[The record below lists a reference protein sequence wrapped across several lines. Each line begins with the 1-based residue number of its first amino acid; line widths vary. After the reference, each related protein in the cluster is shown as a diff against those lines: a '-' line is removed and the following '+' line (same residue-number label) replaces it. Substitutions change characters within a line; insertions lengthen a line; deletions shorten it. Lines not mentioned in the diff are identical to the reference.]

1 MGPFF
6 RNSARNRA
14 LGTVIGAVFF
24 CAGCSGASVLR
35 NTVANAS
42 IDPGMYVVRSGDTID
57 SVAFRYRLTPTQLA
71 AYNPGMPARLMPGD
85 RLIIRGAGQYVG
97 RQQASAGAQSNR
109 YRPNGGSYE
118 TQPNVI
124 VAPTATAAPTRIETA
139 SYPSAGGGAVG
150 EVIEEKYD
158 AGSIIVNPVPIAT
171 RVVSGNEGN
180 SANGWRWPAK
190 GAVVRDYAP
199 SEVNGQGIDI
209 AGTQGQDIVA
219 VADGTVIYASRDL
232 SDSGNLV
239 IIRHDNNVLS
249 TYSHVRDL
257 YVAEEDTVSGG
268 DTIATLGVNK
278 KSESVL
284 HFGVRVDGKP
294 ANPSKY
300 LPARYLQ

>member
-1 MGPFF
+1 MGSFF
-6 RNSARNRA
+6 RNRPRVKALSA
-14 LGTVIGAVFF
+14 VIGAALI
-24 CAGCSGASVLR
+24 CAGCSGASTLR
-35 NTVANAS
+35 NTVASAS

-57 SVAFRYRLTPTQLA
+57 SVAFRYRLTPAQLA

-97 RQQASAGAQSNR
+97 RQQAAAKKPER
-109 YRPNGGSYE
+109 YRPNAGNYE
-118 TQPNVI
+118 TQPNV
-124 VAPTATAAPTRIETA
+124 VLAPAPTRIETA
-139 SYPSAGGGAVG
+139 SYPAPGDAG

-158 AGSIIVNPVPIAT
+158 AGSIIVNPVPNTAPIAT
-171 RVVSGNEGN
+171 RVVPGNNNAVN
-180 SANGWRWPAK
+180 SATGWRWPAK

-209 AGTQGQDIVA
+209 AGTQGEDIVA

-239 IIRHDNNVLS
+239 IIRHANNVLS

-257 YVAEEDTVSGG
+257 YVAEEDAVSGG

-278 KSESVL
+278 KRESVL

-294 ANPSKY
+294 ANPSQY

>member
-1 MGPFF
+1 MGSFF
-6 RNSARNRA
+6 RNKARMKA
-14 LGTVIGAVFF
+14 LGAVIGAVIG
-24 CAGCSGASVLR
+24 CAGCSGAAALR
-35 NTVANAS
+35 TTVSNVN

-57 SVAFRYRLTPTQLA
+57 SVAFRYRLTPAQLA

-85 RLIIRGAGQYVG
+85 RLIIRGAGEYVG
-97 RQQASAGAQSNR
+97 RQQPVAQSNR
-109 YRPNGGSYE
+109 YRPNAGSYE
-118 TQPNVI
+118 TQPSVI
-124 VAPTATAAPTRIETA
+124 VAPTTTRAPTRIETA
-139 SYPSAGGGAVG
+139 SYPGTG

-158 AGSIIVNPVPIAT
+158 AGSIISNPVPLAT
-171 RVVSGNEGN
+171 RVVPNTGVN
-180 SANGWRWPAK
+180 SNTGWRWPAK

-209 AGTQGQDIVA
+209 AGTQGEDIIA
-219 VADGTVIYASRDL
+219 VADGSVIYAGRDL

-239 IIRHDNNVLS
+239 IIRHANDVLS

-278 KSESVL
+278 KRESVL

-294 ANPSKY
+294 ANPSQY